1 MAQRIFVRNVSA
13 REYLDLFLVSAASSI
28 LLLRFALH
36 VLDYPSLGGTKYHIG
51 HMLWGGLA
59 MLLAQVLSFAYM
71 GRRVQR
77 LVAVIVGIG
86 FGVFIDEVGKFVTR
100 DNNYFFRPAVGII
113 YAIFVALYLIIS
125 YLTREQKLTHE
136 EYQLNALRELEEAV
150 HMDMDIHDRAATRRL
165 LAQARPS
172 DPVTQKLHELLY
184 ELPVVPRGK
193 PSRLRRSR
201 NRLAQWYEGLWQAR
215 STRAL
220 VRWFFV
226 VETLFFLGAVLLA
239 VYSNIDDVRD
249 FLAGKADY
257 GHSLIMGQL
266 ASTVVAAL
274 CVMIG
279 LSWLTGSR
287 VRALEWFRR
296 ATLVNLLL
304 TEFFLFGRIG
314 LGAVPSFVFNLVLFM
329 LLDSVAT
336 YERRSTVEAV

>member
-1 MAQRIFVRNVSA
+1 MAQRVFIRNVSA

-28 LLLRFALH
+28 LLLRFILH
-36 VLDYPSLGGTKYHIG
+36 VLGYPSLGGTKYHIG

-59 MLLAQVLSFAYM
+59 MLLAQVLSFAYI

-77 LVAVIVGIG
+77 VVAILGGIG

-113 YAIFVALYLIIS
+113 YAIFVVLYLVIS
-125 YLTREQKLTHE
+125 YLTRTQKLTHE
-136 EYQLNALRELEEAV
+136 EYQLNALRELEEAIRL
-150 HMDMDIHDRAATRRL
+150 DMDIYERAATRRL
-165 LAQARPS
+165 LAAARQA

-184 ELPVVPRGK
+184 ELPVVARGK

-201 NRLAQWYEGLWQAR
+201 TQVATWYDRLWSAR
-215 STRAL
+215 STRAV

-226 VETLFFLGAVLLA
+226 VETLFFLGAVMWA
-239 VYSNIDDVRD
+239 VYSNLDDVRD
-249 FLAGKADY
+249 FFAGKADY

-266 ASTVVAAL
+266 VSTVMAAL
-274 CVMIG
+274 CVVIG

-287 VRALEWFRR
+287 LRALEWFRR

-304 TEFFLFGRIG
+304 TEFFLFSRIG
-314 LGAVPSFVFNLVLFM
+314 LGAVPSFVFNLLLFI
-329 LLDSVAT
+329 LLDLVTT
-336 YERRSTVEAV
+336 YERRSTSETS